1 MLKRTGSFVLA
12 AAMLWPIG
20 GSAVETNFW
29 CVPKALCGCN
39 INTTRDCD
47 LMKKN
52 CQNGTILICAGT
64 ACYCLPS
71 ANRTIGNPPKVLPRD
86 ILTAPSLSR
95 GRR

>member
-1 MLKRTGSFVLA
+1 MLKCTTLFMLA
-12 AAMLWPIG
+12 TAVFWPTG

-29 CVPKALCGCN
+29 CVPGTLCGCN

-52 CQNGTILICAGT
+52 CQNGTILLCAGT

-71 ANRTIGNPPKVLPRD
+71 SNRAIGSPPKVLPRGV
-86 ILTAPSLSR
+86 LTAPRLSP
-95 GRR
+95 RR